1 MNLSTVSHFADDDAA
16 PEIDLTE
23 RSLCGRYQE
32 ITDSNGLEWHTSFRI
47 LRLLGQGGQGIV
59 FLSQREGCD
68 AFTLPVSLK
77 FFSPESYRDDE
88 SYANDMQKIARI
100 ARSVALIQHDN
111 LLDIHNFI
119 EQDGIRIMEMEWVDG
134 YNLQDLLTPR
144 LFEMTRKKLTPDRFD
159 YVRQVILDMGKTQ
172 PYFKPGVAIQVLRE
186 CLAGVGALH
195 REGLVHGD
203 LKPSNIMLKRTGSGK
218 IIDIGSATRAG
229 KPQARR
235 MWSPVYA
242 APEVIRGADN
252 TPKSDL
258 CSLGYILIEMLIG
271 ECPFAGLNTL
281 DQLFEAKTTLEGR
294 LSKMLPAEVASNE
307 MLLHLCRKMVAADPA
322 KRFASAQA
330 ADLDRRGA
338 ADFHRQLVKYDLAS
352 EYEIDIRN
360 WLENLE

>member
-1 MNLSTVSHFADDDAA
+1 MNLSTVSHVDDQDSTPAA
-16 PEIDLTE
+16 PAANRDL
-23 RSLCGRYQE
+23 CARYN
-32 ITDSNGLEWHTSFRI
+32 TVTNNDALDWHTSFRI
-47 LRLLGQGGQGIV
+47 LRLLGRGGQGIV
-59 FLSQREGCD
+59 FLSQRGGCD
-68 AFTLPVSLK
+68 QFTLPVSLK

-88 SYANDMQKIARI
+88 SYCADMAIIARV

-134 YNLQDLLTPR
+134 FNLHDLLTPHM
-144 LFEMTRKKLTPDRFD
+144 FEATKKKLPPDRWD
-159 YVRQVILDMGKTQ
+159 YVRKVILDMGKSQ
-172 PYFKPGVAIQVLRE
+172 PLFKPGVAIQVLRE

-203 LKPSNIMLKRTGSGK
+203 LKPSNIMLKRTGNAK
-218 IIDIGSATRAG
+218 IIDIGSATAVG

-235 MWSPVYA
+235 MWSPLYA
-242 APEVIRGADN
+242 APEVVRGADN

-271 ECPFAGLNTL
+271 ECPFAGLKTL
-281 DQLFEAKTTLEGR
+281 DELFDAKTTLEGR
-294 LSKMLPAEVASNE
+294 LPKLLPEEVASNE
-307 MLLHLCRKMVAADPA
+307 LLLHLCRKMIAADPA
-322 KRFASAQA
+322 KRFKSAQA
-330 ADLDRRGA
+330 ADLDRKGA

-360 WLENLE
+360 WLENLD